1 MSHRFISAFLY
12 PMSNARQVAL
22 WLMGVVGAT
31 ILISTGCGDSD
42 AHSDTTTSTGFASE
56 VEIAPSDS
64 VIVSDRT
71 LKTND
76 GGVFKYPSRI
86 IIIRINLSHS
96 TKLNPKIPGR
106 SSKKRG
112 NARNPANQI

>member
-1 MSHRFISAFLY
+1 MYHRFISALLY
-12 PMSNARQVAL
+12 PMSNMRRVAL
-22 WLMGVVGAT
+22 WLMVVIGAS
-31 ILISTGCGDSD
+31 ILISTGCGDGD
-42 AHSDTTTSTGFASE
+42 TRSDTTANNGFDLE

-64 VIVSDRT
+64 VLASERT

-106 SSKKRG
+106 SSK
-112 NARNPANQI
+112 ARQCQKSR